1 MEKLDF
7 KILSKNTE
15 DIDKI
20 LNYFTKIHHAAYSK
34 EHFTSLFSDE
44 KLNQYYKLLIYYS
57 DLSIMIYSN
66 DIPLGF
72 IVSGKNVSLGVKEF
86 KKLNKFYLS
95 LLLVLNP
102 IFFIE
107 KLKAILI
114 VFFSKN
120 HVNTTEYRLL
130 SIAVDNKNQSK
141 GIGNILL
148 TKFEDFLIERSI
160 LTYGLSVRKDNARA
174 IKFYL
179 NNGFEIEID
188 KKETL
193 YLKKNIK

>member
-7 KILSKNTE
+7 KILSKSTE

-95 LLLVLNP
+95 LLL
-102 IFFIE
+102 
-107 KLKAILI
+107 
-114 VFFSKN
+114 
-120 HVNTTEYRLL
+120 
-130 SIAVDNKNQSK
+130 
-141 GIGNILL
+141 
-148 TKFEDFLIERSI
+148 RSH
-160 LTYGLSVRKDNARA
+160 
-174 IKFYL
+174 FY
-179 NNGFEIEID
+179 
-188 KKETL
+188 
-193 YLKKNIK
+193 